1 MSYRIRFHPAVADD
15 LASIVEL
22 IADYAGQEAA
32 ERRLSEIEAVISSL
46 ADNPLKGSVRSE
58 IAPGLR
64 AIPAGRKAVIAFT
77 VNEAEREVLVHVISY
92 AGSDWIARSTARGR

>member
-1 MSYRIRFHPAVADD
+1 MTHRIRFHPAVADD
-15 LASIVEL
+15 LASIAEL
-22 IADYAGQEAA
+22 IAKFAGPEAA

-46 ADNPLKGSVRSE
+46 ADTPLKGSVRSE
-58 IAPGLR
+58 IAQGLR

-92 AGSDWIARSTARGR
+92 AGSDWIVRSTARRR

>member
-1 MSYRIRFHPAVADD
+1 MTYRIRFHPAVADD

-22 IADYAGQEAA
+22 IADFAGPQAA

-46 ADNPLKGSVRSE
+46 ADTPLKGSVRSE

-77 VNEAEREVLVHVISY
+77 VNEAEREVLVHVIGY